1 MAVIG
6 GLFWGK
12 ASVELVAEE
21 EVGGPFGG
29 VDPCDGLVCVRCEFF
44 GCESDQCVE
53 SDGCVSVGEYMI
65 QTRRT

>member
-29 VDPCDGLVCVRCEFF
+29 VDPCDGLVCVRCEFL
-44 GCESDQCVE
+44 GCESDQ
-53 SDGCVSVGEYMI
+53 VGY
-65 QTRRT
+65 